1 MDNEDLQLCFV
12 KYIGINLNGE
22 YQYEFLFSDK
32 IDEVWG
38 EDFEVMPAGLCNNLT
53 PNENDYCLTKTV
65 VLDFKL
71 NLIQESC
78 CLSMQ
83 DCMDGIISLAYGYKD
98 DKLLLNLKYGET
110 FENVENELLKINK
123 IFL

>member
-1 MDNEDLQLCFV
+1 MNEELQLCFI
-12 KYIGINLNGE
+12 KNIGLALNGE

-38 EDFEVMPAGLCNNLT
+38 ENFEVMPAGLCNNLT
-53 PNENDYCLTKTV
+53 PNEDDYCLTKIIS
-65 VLDFKL
+65 LDFKL

-110 FENVENELLKINK
+110 FENVENELLKLNK

>member
-1 MDNEDLQLCFV
+1 MDEELKICFI
-12 KYIGINLNGE
+12 KYIGNDLNGL

-38 EDFEVMPAGLCNNLT
+38 ENFEVMPAGLCNDLT
-53 PNENDYCLTKTV
+53 PNQEDYCAVKHV
-65 VLDFKL
+65 SMDIKL

-78 CLSMQ
+78 CFSMQ

-98 DKLLLNLKYGET
+98 DVLVIDIKYGET
-110 FENVENELLKINK
+110 LDEVENKLSDINMY
-123 IFL
+123 FQ

>member
-1 MDNEDLQLCFV
+1 MTEDLQLCFV
-12 KYIGINLNGE
+12 KYIGMDLNGN

-53 PNENDYCLTKTV
+53 PNENDYCLIKTV
-65 VLDFKL
+65 ILNFKL
-71 NLIQESC
+71 ELIQNSC

-83 DCMDGIISLAYGYKD
+83 DCMDGIISLAYGYQN
-98 DKLLLNLKYGET
+98 DKLMINLKYGET
-110 FENVENELLKINK
+110 KENVENKLAEINTY
-123 IFL
+123 FQ